1 MIKNKAG
8 VWGEIYT
15 ARYLRDNKYEILT
28 TNYICSFGETDIVA
42 QKGGKLHF
50 IEVKAR
56 DVDTLTRPADAVDE
70 NKQTRLRLTA
80 NHFMTVF
87 GKECVSVFDVSE
99 VYLDADYKLVKLN
112 YIPDAFEEN

>member
-15 ARYLRDNKYEILT
+15 ARYLRDNKYEVLT
-28 TNYICSFGETDIVA
+28 TNYICSFGEIDIIA
-42 QKGGKLHF
+42 RKGGRLHF

-56 DVDTLTRPADAVDE
+56 DEDTLSRPADAVDE
-70 NKQTRLRLTA
+70 NKQNRIMLTA

-87 GKECVSVFDVSE
+87 GEESVSVFDVSE
-99 VYLDADYKLVKLN
+99 VYLGADYKLVKLN
-112 YIPDAFEEN
+112 YIPNAFDEN